1 MNCVVGCGECRAD
14 LSRNGGGV
22 GGTPRSAGASPLLNR
37 KLKGHRRQLS
47 DPKLSLPFSPIQED
61 GDSELQDF
69 DRV

>member
-1 MNCVVGCGECRAD
+1 MMMWWVGECRAD
-14 LSRNGGGV
+14 LSRNGAMS
-22 GGTPRSAGASPLLNR
+22 RSAGTSPHLNR